1 MLPVCPS
8 GNTIVFA
15 AEGDDICIRMAEF
28 KARVSNFKEETGL
41 SLLPTLARLEASKTY
56 LNDTIMM

>member
-15 AEGDDICIRMAEF
+15 AEGDDICISMEEF

-41 SLLPTLARLEASKTY
+41 SLLPTLARLEAAKTC
-56 LNDTIMM
+56 LNGTLVM